1 MDYKTSTFL
10 GSLLNKSDLTPGVDI
25 TRAGVVYL
33 NYVEKIGRVEV
44 NKMLAFDII
53 ENKLSIIP
61 IQCSCSFLYETITD
75 ISHPAKFYIHP
86 NLSLVQWKEKW
97 NRKREL
103 FFAWE
108 TVHMEYPKINFE
120 KMTHQLSHSGLAVGL
135 HTFQELKH
143 IICISVN
150 YMHSN
155 GRVFMM
161 LEKKKQ
167 KRIDMQ

>member
-1 MDYKTSTFL
+1 MK
-10 GSLLNKSDLTPGVDI
+10 
-25 TRAGVVYL
+25 
-33 NYVEKIGRVEV
+33 
-44 NKMLAFDII
+44 
-53 ENKLSIIP
+53 NKLSIIP

-108 TVHMEYPKINFE
+108 AVHMEYPKINFE

-155 GRVFMM
+155 GRVFVM
-161 LEKKKQ
+161 LEKKNNKELTCNNIWIIRTHIVTNLSTLQ
-167 KRIDMQ
+167 QNKNLIIW